1 MPEVSPNC
9 RETGSL
15 SRRVCPGANDGLNA
29 QGAQAGY
36 AVDRGACF
44 RPIYTML
51 VHYFPPSPYG
61 KDLGTECLCLRFYNY
76 LIWSCFY
83 GLHYT

>member
-51 VHYFPPSPYG
+51 VHYSPPHTAKIWAPNIYA
-61 KDLGTECLCLRFYNY
+61 LGYIT
-76 LIWSCFY
+76 I
-83 GLHYT
+83 